1 MRIDDQTDSPMS
13 LKHRD
18 PKQHRLSDEE
28 PQSLSEQ
35 DDHREPEV
43 ASGQSGNGIQPGTLP
58 DLSSTELDRMKG
70 AFVSRVSHEFRTP
83 LTSILG
89 FAELIVDDPHM
100 STITCQK
107 FARIILSEGE
117 RLSSLINNLLD
128 LSMIEKGGMSAR
140 ISEDNIVPIIENV
153 IDELV
158 PQARPKLLTLTSDF
172 QNRSIPIRIDRDH
185 FREIIKQLLS
195 NAIKFTPAGGHIW
208 IGAEISDGHVETW
221 VRDTGIG
228 IPQADLPFVFQK
240 FYRAQRPG
248 EDIPGAGLGL
258 AIVKQLVELQG
269 GSVGVRSKEK
279 VGSTFILRF
288 PRTETLTLRTAEAV

>member
-1 MRIDDQTDSPMS
+1 MRTDDQAGSHMS
-13 LKHRD
+13 LKRRD
-18 PKQHRLSDEE
+18 P
-28 PQSLSEQ
+28 EQ
-35 DDHREPEV
+35 RDDDAAPARGPE
-43 ASGQSGNGIQPGTLP
+43 
-58 DLSSTELDRMKG
+58 LSSTELDRMKG

-100 STITCQK
+100 SPLMCQK

-128 LSMIEKGGMSAR
+128 LSMIEKGGMATQV
-140 ISEDNIVPIIENV
+140 SEENIVPIIEQV

-172 QNRSIPIRIDRDH
+172 QNRSIPIRIDRNH
-185 FREIIKQLLS
+185 FREIVRQLLS

-208 IGAEISDGHVETW
+208 IGAEIADGHVETW

-228 IPQADLPFVFQK
+228 IPQADIPYIFQK

-248 EDIPGAGLGL
+248 EDLPGAGLGL

-269 GSVGVRSKEK
+269 GIVSVRSKEK

-288 PRTETLTLRTAEAV
+288 PSPETLTLRTARAV